1 MWVTPIA
8 KYDIPN
14 TTFNDQEN
22 DLSGSIE
29 SWNCQD
35 SAIYYMACTSL
46 IGCHD
51 KDSNF

>member
-29 SWNCQD
+29 VVRTLPFIIWPV
-35 SAIYYMACTSL
+35 
-46 IGCHD
+46 HH
-51 KDSNF
+51 